1 MARINLVLAFLLLIV
16 VTPKVAAQSTSFTYQ
31 GRLTDNGVPAA
42 GVYDLQLTVFSAV
55 SGGSSVGTTSTF
67 DDLAV
72 SNGLFTVILSPG
84 TTVFDGS
91 PRWLEIAIRP
101 GASAGAYT
109 NLIPRQEITSAPY
122 AIRAGNVANGAITA
136 ASLADGS
143 VTASKLAPGAVSQLG
158 ASDGSPTNALQV
170 DANGL
175 VGIGTGTNAPAA
187 GLQIASS
194 TTVLN
199 ARALFQV
206 TDGNDGFDNLSDA
219 GYLNTVVR
227 SNLLVLIGNADN
239 AVNLIDISNPSAP
252 VIISQIVNG
261 VGGFTNLVGPVGVA
275 FGSNNVMAIAANDA
289 VTLVNISN
297 PASPVKLTELKDG
310 VAPWNDL
317 AGLANV
323 AISGNTMAIL
333 SYTDSALT
341 LVDISNPASPVLR
354 VVIKQGQ
361 FGFDNLQ
368 SPFDLDVSG
377 NLLAVSS
384 TGSNA
389 VTLIDISN
397 PSSPIK
403 RAEIIDGQNGFNSL
417 NTPFSLA
424 FGGNLLAVVGALDNA
439 VTLVDVTTPS
449 SPILRAVIPNLN
461 TVLGTPVGS
470 AISGT
475 QLAIGGEKGMA
486 LYDISNPSTPR
497 LIAMARD
504 NEAGLNNLN
513 SVYSLAFAG
522 TNLVVPS
529 ALDNALTIIG
539 FTNSPVS
546 LATAG
551 WVGIGTTLPAAPLT
565 VVGNVI
571 VRDASDF
578 SVSANHVQFGS
589 SAASGDFATAF
600 GKQNIASGN
609 NSTAFGDHTVASG
622 DSSTAFGISTVASG
636 SASVAFGQHTT
647 ANGLNA
653 FVTGDS
659 SVADGQNA
667 MAMGFLCTA
676 TGNVAVAIGT
686 TAHADH
692 NGTFVWADGL
702 LGGMDSTAPGQFLIR
717 ASGGVGIN
725 TNVLVA
731 GAAFHVAGT
740 SRFSGAAIISGSA
753 SIDGRTSIGGLAS
766 VGVTTN
772 VPTAGSALTPVTSC
786 IALAPTS
793 PVTLSPVISILEA
806 NDDGPIP
813 SGTLLILRGTSDV
826 NTVTINDGANTAL
839 GATRVLGLNDS
850 LTLFFNGDLWV
861 EIAFAN
867 N

>member
-1 MARINLVLAFLLLIV
+1 LLLAA
-16 VTPKVAAQSTSFTYQ
+16 VTPKVSAQSTTFTYQ
-31 GRLTDNGVPAA
+31 GRLTENGLPAS
-42 GVYDLQLTVFSAV
+42 GVYDLQLTVFNAV
-55 SGGSSVGTTSTF
+55 SGGGSVGTTSTF
-67 DDLAV
+67 DDLTV

-84 TTVFDGS
+84 ATVFDGS

-109 NLIPRQEITSAPY
+109 NLAPRQEITSAPY
-122 AIRAGNVANGAITA
+122 AIRAANVANGAITA

-170 DANGL
+170 DAAGL

-194 TTVLN
+194 ATVLN
-199 ARALFQV
+199 ARALFQA
-206 TDGNDGFDNLSDA
+206 TDGNGGFDNLAGA

-227 SNLLVLIGNADN
+227 SNLLVLIGNSDS

-252 VIISQIVNG
+252 VIISQIVDG
-261 VGGFTNLVGPVGVA
+261 VGGFTNIAGPVGVA
-275 FGSNNVMAIAANDA
+275 FGSNNVMAIAASGDDA

-297 PASPVKLTELKDG
+297 PASPVKLAELKDG

-317 AGLANV
+317 ADLVNV
-323 AISGNTMAIL
+323 VISGNTMAIL
-333 SYTDSALT
+333 SYTDNALT
-341 LVDISNPASPVLR
+341 LVDISNPSSPVLR

-368 SPFDLDVSG
+368 APSDVDVSG

-417 NTPFSLA
+417 SYPFSVA

-439 VTLVDVTTPS
+439 VTLVDVSNPS
-449 SPILRAVIPNLN
+449 SPVQRGVISN
-461 TVLGTPVGS
+461 TDALLGITVGS
-470 AISGT
+470 AISGN
-475 QLAIGGEKGMA
+475 QLAIGGEKGVA

-513 SVYSLAFAG
+513 TVYSLAFAG
-522 TNLVVPS
+522 TNLVVPGN
-529 ALDNALTIIG
+529 LDNALTIIG
-539 FTNSPVS
+539 FTNSAVS

-571 VRDASDF
+571 VRDANDF
-578 SVSANHVQFGS
+578 SVSANRVQFGS
-589 SAASGDFATAF
+589 SAASGNFATAF
-600 GKQNIASGN
+600 GHQNLASGN
-609 NSTAFGDHTVASG
+609 NSTAFGDNTVASG

-636 SASVAFGQHTT
+636 SASVAFGQHTI

-653 FVTGDS
+653 FAMGDN

-676 TGNVAVAIGT
+676 TGTVAVAMGE
-686 TAHADH
+686 TAHANH
-692 NGTFVWADGL
+692 NGTFVWADGV
-702 LGGMDSTAPGQFLIR
+702 LGGMGSTAPGQFLIR

-772 VPTAGSALTPVTSC
+772 VPTAGSALVPVTSC

-793 PVTLSPVISILEA
+793 PVTLSPVNAILEA
-806 NDDGPIP
+806 NVDGIIP
-813 SGTLLILRGTSDV
+813 TGTLLILRGTSDV

-839 GATRVLGLNDS
+839 GANRVLGLNDS
-850 LTLFFNGDLWV
+850 LTLFFNGDQWV